1 MPLFQTL
8 LTLATL
14 GITIWFYWKILD
26 KAGFTSWWAFLL
38 IISLVAMIAA
48 SITGLSI
55 LLLVPYIVPAIMIWI
70 FAFIPWP
77 SFEVAK
83 KEKINAESGGSKKKP
98 PYR

>member
-8 LTLATL
+8 LTITTL
-14 GITIWFYWKILD
+14 GITIWFYWKILN
-26 KAGFTSWWAFLL
+26 KAGFNSWWAFLL
-38 IISLVAMIAA
+38 IISLVAMIVA

-55 LLLVPYIVPAIMIWI
+55 FLLVPYIVPAVMIWI

-83 KEKINAESGGSKKKP
+83 KEKRNARTRGSKKKP
-98 PYR
+98 PYK